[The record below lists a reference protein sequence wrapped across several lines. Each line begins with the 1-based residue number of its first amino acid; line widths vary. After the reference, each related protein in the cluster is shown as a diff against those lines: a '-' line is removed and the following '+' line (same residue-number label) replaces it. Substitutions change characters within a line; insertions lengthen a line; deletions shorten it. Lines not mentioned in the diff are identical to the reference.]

1 MDAFNILLEEDI
13 FRTNPQALEKLNGW
27 VKARDA
33 SRQPA
38 AMYAMGSL
46 LLEKDDLSGAVKMAE
61 EGLSKYPQSLPVQ
74 ILSLNTITV
83 LLDKNRLQDAER
95 LISKYPGSSPDLV
108 FQQGALAFLKKT
120 TPWRRNFSGK
130 RPAAL
135 RKQRRKTLCSM
146 KTWPP

>member
-1 MDAFNILLEEDI
+1 
-13 FRTNPQALEKLNGW
+13 
-27 VKARDA
+27 
-33 SRQPA
+33 
-38 AMYAMGSL
+38 MYAMGSL

-108 FQQGALAFLKKT
+108 FQQGALAFLKKDYSLAQKLF
-120 TPWRRNFSGK
+120 REAA
-130 RPAAL
+130 AAL
-135 RKQRRKTLCSM
+135 RKQRRKTPCSM

>member
-1 MDAFNILLEEDI
+1 
-13 FRTNPQALEKLNGW
+13 
-27 VKARDA
+27 
-33 SRQPA
+33 
-38 AMYAMGSL
+38 MYAMGIL

-120 TPWRRNFSGK
+120 TPWRRNFPGSGPPRFGNNGGK
-130 RPAAL
+130 RPV
-135 RKQRRKTLCSM
+135 Q
-146 KTWPP
+146 